1 MTNALPL
8 SRVSEQETLLS
19 PVVLAGPGSVQL
31 LRPAIVSFQH
41 CASLKSS
48 WTLSVLGGTGQW
60 PGAGGWH
67 CLAMLGEE
75 TLNTSVYTQLD
86 QQRVHV
92 LADTL
97 QPLALVG
104 EPSAGGPSSG
114 PTSGG
119 LSGTTSGGGV
129 GSGPS
134 TTPGSNSGPA
144 VKLLRLAAFGPRL
157 VAGCPAAEYC
167 IRCYVVEDTRAAF
180 EAVLQLERRLAG
192 RLLDKPK
199 TMSFESGG
207 GGLSLALEDLSIG
220 WRCKPQGDYQVSGM
234 FVQAE

>member
-1 MTNALPL
+1 
-8 SRVSEQETLLS
+8 
-19 PVVLAGPGSVQL
+19 
-31 LRPAIVSFQH
+31 
-41 CASLKSS
+41 
-48 WTLSVLGGTGQW
+48 
-60 PGAGGWH
+60 
-67 CLAMLGEE
+67 MLGEE

-104 EPSAGGPSSG
+104 EPSAGGPS
-114 PTSGG
+114 
-119 LSGTTSGGGV
+119 SGTTSGGGV

-220 WRCKPQGDYQVSGM
+220 WRCKPQGDYQVGHS
-234 FVQAE
+234 